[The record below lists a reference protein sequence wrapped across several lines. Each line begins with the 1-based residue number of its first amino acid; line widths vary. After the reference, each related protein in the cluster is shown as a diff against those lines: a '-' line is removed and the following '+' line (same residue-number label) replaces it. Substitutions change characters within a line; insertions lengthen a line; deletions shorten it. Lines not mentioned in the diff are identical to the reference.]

1 MWYHRKWALAKVE
14 PRGMVRFTLSVIAD
28 HCNEE
33 HECWIGLDRL
43 ASELG
48 LTDTGT
54 ASRHCAK
61 LAEMDIIEI
70 SERWRDDGTRS
81 SNLYRLNVT
90 DREIEPFMDPA
101 FDPYKK
107 VRPARLER
115 RKKVREKQETARA
128 IRAAMEDEGL
138 DPRNIAGVPPADLQ
152 GSPPQDCQGHPGSFA
167 GVTPAK
173 LRGHEQSLD
182 SSADRP
188 VDEPG
193 DASAATMPPGKQIA
207 GGERA
212 SGLPAGHGAKTAPR
226 ERTASDQVDESA
238 PPPQL
243 SAQEKRQRERDT
255 IQAAIAAVESS
266 RSPEEPHKVIEFS
279 LMALGWADEQAVA
292 AGHAEALAAI
302 VEPRWTSAETTWR
315 YDRQIAA
322 HALLAGL
329 NTRPL
334 SEWPTAVLEP
344 LGLTGDAAA
353 A

>member
-226 ERTASDQVDESA
+226 ERDMHQNAADDDTPSLRSNAGTEN
-238 PPPQL
+238 
-243 SAQEKRQRERDT
+243 RQREREA
-255 IQAAIAAVESS
+255 IHSAIAAVE
-266 RSPEEPHKVIEFS
+266 RTHGFEHAHKVVE
-279 LMALGWADEQAVA
+279 MALMTVEWTADGVCEAARSEALEAICPPRWGNANSHRYEFEVDAYTLEAALNTAPLASWPSAVTQALGLSVA
-292 AGHAEALAAI
+292 AA
-302 VEPRWTSAETTWR
+302 
-315 YDRQIAA
+315 
-322 HALLAGL
+322 
-329 NTRPL
+329 
-334 SEWPTAVLEP
+334 
-344 LGLTGDAAA
+344 
-353 A
+353 